1 MLWVLFWRS
10 SMADALLALIFQCSC
25 LFLQRLFSRLAIVE
39 GRRKGNS
46 DSMASKLRS
55 RIQDCDC
62 GFTDSNDPT
71 KSFFTSFLLINFT
84 SITTHDLYNIFAIST
99 YDIFPP
105 NSPYARSFSPD
116 QVQLSDAGLEL
127 TVSPS
132 PDSKKV
138 PCAQIFTKSATL
150 FHGSYHGQIRVNH
163 VPGTVTGFFSY
174 KDDKSEIDME
184 YLSAWD
190 NSTLQYSVKP
200 QIYLANDSPSS
211 STRQL
216 DTWNNRS
223 VSFDKDF
230 HEWSFVWLPDIVHY
244 GLDANWSKS
253 ITTNVPT
260 APGRISLT
268 QWSDGDPTFSAGPPT
283 QNSTITISFLQA
295 VYNDTNASPL
305 TCINSSTV
313 CTITNGVL
321 QGSKASIGHGNYST
335 TPPSWL
341 VVNSAHFIS
350 PAIPGCL
357 LVLAILSWFNCRCSL
372 WYSPFV

>member
-1 MLWVLFWRS
+1 
-10 SMADALLALIFQCSC
+10 
-25 LFLQRLFSRLAIVE
+25 
-39 GRRKGNS
+39 
-46 DSMASKLRS
+46 MASKLRS

-84 SITTHDLYNIFAIST
+84 TITTHDLYNIFATSS
-99 YDIFPP
+99 YDILPP
-105 NSPYARSFSPD
+105 NSPYTRSFSPD
-116 QVQLSDAGLEL
+116 QVHLSGTGLEL

-132 PDSKKV
+132 TDSKKV

-150 FHGSYHGQIRVNH
+150 FHGSYRAHIRVKH

-174 KDDKSEIDME
+174 KDDSSEIDME
-184 YLSAWD
+184 YLSAWS

-200 QIYLANDSPSS
+200 QIYLADGSPSS

-216 DTWNNRS
+216 GTWNDSS
-223 VSFDKDF
+223 VSFGRDF

-253 ITTNVPT
+253 ITNNVPT
-260 APGRISLT
+260 SPGRISLN
-268 QWSDGDPTFSAGPPT
+268 QWSDGDPTFAAGPPS
-283 QNSTITISFLQA
+283 QNSTMMISFLQA

-305 TCINSSTV
+305 TCVNSTTV

-321 QGSKASIGHGNYST
+321 QGSNASIDQGNYST
-335 TPPSWL
+335 TPPTWL
-341 VVNSAHFIS
+341 VVNSANIIS
-350 PAIPGCL
+350 PAVPGWL
-357 LVLAILSWFNCRCSL
+357 LPLFILSWFNCWRS
-372 WYSPFV
+372 S